1 MSEDDE
7 KPPSPEELKKMMEAA
22 AAFAEKKRQEQR
34 DAFEKRTVTVD
45 IDKEAVALQEKLDD
59 MKKKRLERAKQAGGV
74 PKRPPSA

>member
-22 AAFAEKKRQEQR
+22 KAFAEKKRQEKR
-34 DAFEKRTVTVD
+34 EKFKSRTAKVD
-45 IDKEAVALQEKLDD
+45 IDQEAESLQEKLDE

-74 PKRPPSA
+74 PRRPPSA

>member
-22 AAFAEKKRQEQR
+22 KAYAEKKRLEQQQK
-34 DAFEKRTVTVD
+34 FETRTVTVD
-45 IDKEAVALQEKLDD
+45 IDKEAVALQEKLDE
-59 MKKKRLERAKQAGGV
+59 MKKKRLERAKQAGGI